1 MIIDALQGK
10 LVHLEFINVIIDIDL
25 GQVIMPSNFCDSVA
39 KIELHT

>member
-25 GQVIMPSNFCDSVA
+25 GQVIMPSNVNFPL
-39 KIELHT
+39 KLH